1 MPQGDLQFR
10 PISRIKNFKLIDV
23 QLDKK
28 QVNNQDRSKVVLVGL
43 CASANTQNYQ
53 PWDSSRMETFLQGL
67 LDNVDWE
74 SEEAQLTIEKFCT
87 KLKVSPK
94 NWQFIES
101 LGLRSGSTL
110 TVDIM
115 TDFYSIPNNNG
126 GRNEGV
132 YHKLITL
139 ISIDGREINYQVA
152 KEAQMEMRKRSNRR
166 LPSLLGKS
174 GNFDALD
181 GLESEINQELNGI
194 EVQEYV

>member
-28 QVNNQDRSKVVLVGL
+28 QVNNQDRSKIVLVGL

-53 PWDSSRMETFLQGL
+53 PWDSSRMEIFLQSL
-67 LDNVDWE
+67 LDGVEWE

-87 KLKVSPK
+87 KLKVAPK
-94 NWQFIES
+94 NWEFIKS
-101 LGLRSGSTL
+101 LNLDAGSVL

-115 TDFYSIPNNNG
+115 TDFYSIPNNRG

-139 ISIDGREINYQVA
+139 ISVDGREINYQVA
-152 KEAQMEMRKRSNRR
+152 KEAQIEMRKRSNRR

-174 GNFDALD
+174 DNFDSLD
-181 GLESEINQELNGI
+181 GLESEINQELSGI